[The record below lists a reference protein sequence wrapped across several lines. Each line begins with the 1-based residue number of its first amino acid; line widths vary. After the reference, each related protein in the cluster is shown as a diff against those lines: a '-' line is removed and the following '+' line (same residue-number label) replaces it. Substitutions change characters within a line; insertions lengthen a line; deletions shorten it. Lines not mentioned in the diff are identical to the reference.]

1 MLSESVARQLA
12 VRHAVRVRGG
22 LAQAGHLILFVRLEV
37 AFEPVP
43 VVGCLLSPLPREDVG
58 SDAVEEPTVVGDDD
72 GAAGECQEGIFQ
84 RAESLDV
91 KVVGRLIQQEQ
102 IATLLEGESQV
113 QTVALTAGQ
122 NAGRLLL
129 VRTLEAK
136 GRDIGTRGHF
146 DIADLDEVQA
156 VRDDL
161 PQRLVRVNTG
171 ARLVDIAD
179 LDGLA
184 DRQLATI
191 ERLEADDSLKQS
203 GLTDAIGPMTPTM
216 PLRGSEKDRP
226 LMSERSP
233 KPF

>member
-1 MLSESVARQLA
+1 M
-12 VRHAVRVRGG
+12 RHAMRVRGG
-22 LAQAGHLILFVRLEV
+22 LAQAGHLVLFVRLEV

-43 VVGCLLSPLPREDVG
+43 VIRGLFSPLPREDMG
-58 SDAVEEPTVVGDDD
+58 GDAVKEPTVVGDDD

-91 KVVGRLIQQEQ
+91 KVVGRLIQQEEVS
-102 IATLLEGESQV
+102 ALLKGESQV
-113 QTVALTAGQ
+113 QTVALATGQ

-136 GRDIGTRGHF
+136 GGDIGARGHF

-161 PQRLVRVNTG
+161 PQRLVRVDTG
-171 ARLVDIAD
+171 ACLVDIAD
-179 LDGLA
+179 LDGLT

-191 ERLEADDSLKQS
+191 ERLKADDRLKQG
-203 GLTDAIGPMTPTM
+203 GLTDAVGANNADDAVARQREGQTVDERAIT
-216 PLRGSEKDRP
+216 KDP
-226 LMSERSP
+226 SP
-233 KPF
+233 R